1 MSLYKKLLA
10 FSKKFKVKMNVRGQ
24 RPESPVNFCA
34 VFHRYLVVLSS
45 SLDNSAYFNGFLSK

>member
-10 FSKKFKVKMNVRGQ
+10 FSKQFKVKMNVRGQ

-34 VFHRYLVVLSS
+34 VFQRYLVVLSS
-45 SLDNSAYFNGFLSK
+45 SLDSAYFNGFLSK